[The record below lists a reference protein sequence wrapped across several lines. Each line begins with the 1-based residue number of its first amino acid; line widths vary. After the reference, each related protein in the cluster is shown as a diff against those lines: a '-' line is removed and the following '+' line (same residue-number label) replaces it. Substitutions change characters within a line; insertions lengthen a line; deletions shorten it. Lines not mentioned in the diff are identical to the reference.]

1 MSLQIIQ
8 GGNGKPAGVFIP
20 MKDWENMKKEYQNLQ
35 KWEEP
40 IPTKA
45 EILVG
50 IKDAIE
56 EVKLIKAGKIK
67 TKSLKELL
75 NEL

>member
-8 GGNGKPAGVFIP
+8 GANGKPAGVFIP
-20 MKDWENMKKEYQNLQ
+20 INDWENMKKEYQNLAA
-35 KWEEP
+35 WEEP
-40 IPTKA
+40 SPTKA
-45 EILVG
+45 EIIAG
-50 IKDAIE
+50 IKDAVN

-67 TKSLKELL
+67 AKSLNELL